1 MKTSSFVAAFTIIF
15 LIVSTNAGCAR
26 APVQEMS
33 DARQAI
39 TSARD
44 AGADEHA
51 PEDLASAEQR
61 LADAEK
67 ALRAGDYEQARTN
80 ALAAKENAFKARDLA
95 ASLGDGAKSE

>member
-1 MKTSSFVAAFTIIF
+1 MKTGIFVAALAVILFI
-15 LIVSTNAGCAR
+15 LSASPGCAS

-51 PEDLASAEQR
+51 ADDLASAERR
-61 LADAEK
+61 LADARK
-67 ALRAGDYEQARTN
+67 ALRAGDYEQARLD
-80 ALAAKENAFKARDLA
+80 AIAAKEQAFKARDLA
-95 ASLGDGAKSE
+95 TSLAGGAKSE

>member
-1 MKTSSFVAAFTIIF
+1 MKTSSLVAAFAIVV
-15 LIVSTNAGCAR
+15 LIVSTNPGCAT

-39 TSARD
+39 ASARE
-44 AGADEHA
+44 AGANEHA

-80 ALAAKENAFKARDLA
+80 ALAAKEEAFKARNLA
-95 ASLGDGAKSE
+95 VSLGDGG